1 MYHDLGNCHLGVSY
15 FSTWGA
21 SLQGLALLLS
31 GCWEALALAED
42 ARTFLTRSLAIS
54 QSRPPSLLQGQF
66 WWGCSLGAT

>member
-1 MYHDLGNCHLGVSY
+1 MTWVTATLVSLILVHGEPHY
-15 FSTWGA
+15 RDV
-21 SLQGLALLLS
+21 ALLLS

>member
-1 MYHDLGNCHLGVSY
+1 MTWVTATLVSLILVPGEHHY
-15 FSTWGA
+15 RDV
-21 SLQGLALLLS
+21 ALLLS